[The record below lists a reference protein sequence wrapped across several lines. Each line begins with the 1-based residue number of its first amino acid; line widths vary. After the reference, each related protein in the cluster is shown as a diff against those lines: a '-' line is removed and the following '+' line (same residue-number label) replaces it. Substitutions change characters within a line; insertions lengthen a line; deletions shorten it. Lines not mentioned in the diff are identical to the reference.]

1 VTEFTYVG
9 YRGDD
14 TADNGIAFFSY
25 LLASVEMRLALI
37 LPREEIIGMKL
48 GDTWTM
54 TKSKAGKL
62 EVMRRDN

>member
-1 VTEFTYVG
+1 MTEFTYVG

-37 LPREEIIGMKL
+37 LPREEIIGLKM

-54 TKSKAGKL
+54 KKNHKL
-62 EVMRRDN
+62 KIAEKTQ